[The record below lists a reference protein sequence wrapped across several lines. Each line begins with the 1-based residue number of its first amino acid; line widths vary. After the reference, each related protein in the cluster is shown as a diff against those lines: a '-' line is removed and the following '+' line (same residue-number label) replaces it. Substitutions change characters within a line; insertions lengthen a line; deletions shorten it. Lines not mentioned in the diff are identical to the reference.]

1 MGGLVFRTF
10 GPGLLENRRKS
21 SVHRMLDGTATPT
34 KGLFGS
40 LCLEV
45 WHAKGKDANAATT
58 TQSNHSKPETSKPQS
73 RRSLNLTNHP
83 KTRKTLNPKLPKP

>member
-45 WHAKGKDANAATT
+45 WHAKGKDANAVTTT

-73 RRSLNLTNHP
+73 RRSLNHLKNHP
-83 KTRKTLNPKLPKP
+83 INPKNLKSQAA